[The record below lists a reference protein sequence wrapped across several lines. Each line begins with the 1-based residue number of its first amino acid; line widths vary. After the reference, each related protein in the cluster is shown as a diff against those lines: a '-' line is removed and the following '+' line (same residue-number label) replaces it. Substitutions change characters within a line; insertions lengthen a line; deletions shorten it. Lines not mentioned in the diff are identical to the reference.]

1 MLGSIGKVIGAH
13 KTLAVIIALVMVGG
27 AVTGIVAWEHVS
39 TEKIKV
45 TAATSAYDQT
55 VYFNGTNAQSVN
67 PVMVGNQSGVTSSTA
82 NFTVSSQTYI
92 TTNATYSVS
101 ASGLTPGHYVKF
113 VVALKNAGTTTLAL
127 NETGVNFFMNE
138 TETFANGTSEQGY
151 ILNAT
156 SGKFQLAPAYLP
168 ISEFAP
174 PETLTTYTASLNQS
188 PYNNTWDI
196 AFGSNGVQHIAPT
209 LAPGQTFY
217 YSVYVGLGVDASS
230 TTMGSSMAL
239 TFSIPLMVAQ

>member
-1 MLGSIGKVIGAH
+1 MFGKIGAAIGAH
-13 KTLAVIIALVMVGG
+13 KVLAIGIALVLMGSVIGG
-27 AVTGIVAWEHVS
+27 ISAWEHIS
-39 TEKIKV
+39 TTKV
-45 TAATSAYDQT
+45 TVSAATSAYNQT

-67 PVMVGNQSGVTSSTA
+67 PLMVGNHQDVTSSTA
-82 NFTVSSQTYI
+82 NFTVNSQSFI
-92 TTNATYSVS
+92 TVNATYNVS

-113 VVALKNAGTTTLAL
+113 VVALENAGTTTLAL

-138 TETFANGTSEQGY
+138 TVTFANGTSEQGY
-151 ILNAT
+151 VYNAT

-174 PETLTTYTASLNQS
+174 PETLVTYNASLSQF
-188 PYNNTWDI
+188 PYNDTWDI

-230 TTMGSSMAL
+230 ATMGSTMAL
-239 TFSIPLMVAQ
+239 TFSIPLTVAQ